1 VVAET
6 GFAALGHVDDVDVDD
21 RVWVLVVGGYA
32 WRGCAAIVALSVGGV
47 DRLGC
52 VPWFGE
58 YLGVVATA
66 SARIPAAVVRAFGAR
81 QRQVLERCDWQWSR
95 RFVG

>member
-1 VVAET
+1 LVAET
-6 GFAALGHVDDVDVDD
+6 GFAAIGDVVDADVDD
-21 RVWVLVVGGYA
+21 RLWVLVVGGYA

-47 DRLGC
+47 NRLGS

-66 SARIPAAVVRAFGAR
+66 P
-81 QRQVLERCDWQWSR
+81 E
-95 RFVG
+95 